1 MTITEDNFRVC
12 TMTKDQ
18 LKIVLENVSNG
29 GKLNHFTSGD

>member
-18 LKIVLENVSNG
+18 LKIVLENVSENAIVS
-29 GKLNHFTSGD
+29 LVICQ